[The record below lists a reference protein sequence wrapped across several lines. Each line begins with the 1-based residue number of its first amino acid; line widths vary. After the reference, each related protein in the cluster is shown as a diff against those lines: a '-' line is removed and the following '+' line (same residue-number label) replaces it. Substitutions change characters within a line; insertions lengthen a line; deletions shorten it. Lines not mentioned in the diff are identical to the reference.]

1 MQKKI
6 KKGRGNP
13 LNCTELVSHDVQFN
27 NHHDQCAHEG
37 GAFSL
42 GISKYN
48 TMIRFRS
55 KECEAAMKFEA
66 LEGDT
71 DRKGKERKGKERKGK
86 ERKGKLCGVVLDV
99 TLRGGRQMR
108 RECEV

>member
-13 LNCTELVSHDVQFN
+13 LHGTELVSHDVQFN
-27 NHHDQCAHEG
+27 NRHDQCAHDG

-42 GISKYN
+42 GISKDN

-55 KECEAAMKFEA
+55 QECEAAMKFEA
-66 LEGDT
+66 WEGDT
-71 DRKGKERKGKERKGK
+71 DKKGKERKAE
-86 ERKGKLCGVVLDV
+86 VVLDV
-99 TLRGGRQMR
+99 TLRGGRQMK
-108 RECEV
+108 RE